1 MTAITNMARSPRSR
15 LTLVLWLVAIHS
27 FLVGVALI
35 ARPTMLPELFGFNPS
50 LERFFAVQGGVFHI
64 VIAVA
69 YVMAAV
75 DVDKRRCLVVFS
87 IIVKGMA
94 TVFLVTYFLAVDRIW
109 LVLASALGDGVMGAA
124 IYLSLY
130 FYTRHKTTPNSA
142 SGAI

>member
-1 MTAITNMARSPRSR
+1 MTAIIDMARSPRSR

-50 LERFFAVQGGVFHI
+50 LERFFPVQAGVFHI
-64 VIAVA
+64 VIVVA
-69 YVMAAV
+69 YVMAAL

-109 LVLASALGDGVMGAA
+109 LVLASALGDGVMGVA

-130 FYTRHKTTPNSA
+130 FYTRYKTIPNSA
-142 SGAI
+142 SSAT